1 MISSRQILA
10 KWCELNLSRFGF
22 DKVEFRSM
30 PPGNT
35 LDKASLRIEH
45 RHLLACFT
53 AWGEQGTTEWLV
65 LDSRNGEITISR
77 DENFADE
84 AQFTVLIEK
93 AMGDIRA
100 CDDPPKPRP
109 TG

>member
-1 MISSRQILA
+1 
-10 KWCELNLSRFGF
+10 
-22 DKVEFRSM
+22 M

-45 RHLLACFT
+45 RNLLACFT

-65 LDSRNGEITISR
+65 LDSRNGVITISR

-84 AQFTVLIEK
+84 AQFIMLIEK
-93 AMGDIRA
+93 AMGDIR
-100 CDDPPKPRP
+100 K
-109 TG
+109 